1 VQKGKEANCGLHPLI
16 HTRPGFNLAQNMD
29 LCRCEEKKT
38 PIEGRT
44 IDGGAKKGLGGLTL
58 DGDKN

>member
-1 VQKGKEANCGLHPLI
+1 MITPL
-16 HTRPGFNLAQNMD
+16 GFTLAQDMD

-44 IDGGAKKGLGGLTL
+44 IDGDAKKGLGGLTL

>member
-1 VQKGKEANCGLHPLI
+1 
-16 HTRPGFNLAQNMD
+16 MD
-29 LCRCEEKKT
+29 LCRSEEKKT

-44 IDGGAKKGLGGLTL
+44 IDGDVKKGLGGLTL